1 MAELA
6 IEPTV
11 ATRLFR
17 LDPNKLVLMSIAKD
31 EVWEPCEIKQSVCH
45 HAKAHGYTKPEFL
58 CTCGIWS
65 CKTRAALRRTFPFLG
80 ASQLIGMRSPHIYI
94 SARVEQWGTVIEH
107 EDGYRSE
114 FARILPESIQFYPR
128 PVRPHRKKLLMFLR
142 QKYMGN

>member
-45 HAKAHGYTKPEFL
+45 HAKAHGYTKPEPDVPVEPVF
-58 CTCGIWS
+58 
-65 CKTRAALRRTFPFLG
+65 KTRAALKAYVPILG
-80 ASQLIGMRSPHIYI
+80 RAAIIGYGAAHIPTL
-94 SARVEQWGTVIEH
+94 VQE
-107 EDGYRSE
+107 
-114 FARILPESIQFYPR
+114 
-128 PVRPHRKKLLMFLR
+128 
-142 QKYMGN
+142 